1 MRVEMIEMWKEN
13 GQTCMI
19 FGWIFLGVGIGLGFW
34 SNDNLDLSMLSFLI
48 GFLLLGAYIISERKG
63 GVIKS

>member
-1 MRVEMIEMWKEN
+1 MVERVKTEKEN

-19 FGWIFLGVGIGLGFW
+19 FGWIFLGMGIGLGVG
-34 SNDNLDLSMLSFLI
+34 SGDNLDISMLSFLI